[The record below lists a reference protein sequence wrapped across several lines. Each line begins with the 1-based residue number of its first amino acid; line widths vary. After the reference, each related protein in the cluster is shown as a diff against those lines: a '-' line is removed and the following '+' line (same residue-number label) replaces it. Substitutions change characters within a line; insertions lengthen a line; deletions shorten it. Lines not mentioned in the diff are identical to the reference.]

1 MLEKSKDINVKTE
14 FFGDKGYGFTVCTEL
29 LENKK
34 EIIVYSFGIG
44 EDLSFSEHL
53 AEKYALCKIYAFD
66 PTPKSIKYV
75 ENYDKSVFSYF
86 KFYPVGLSDK
96 NGYTKFF
103 LPKNKDYVSGSEYLG
118 PTVDENDIIEVEM
131 NTLDKLMNKLNHSYI
146 DLLKIDI
153 EGTEFFA
160 VPDFLDKELQIEQIC
175 VEVHNRF
182 YEDGE
187 ERLQNMLKALL
198 EHGYKLVHVSDNKE
212 ELLFIKIS

>member
-1 MLEKSKDINVKTE
+1 MLERDRDVNVKTE

-29 LENKK
+29 LENKN

-53 AEKYALCKIYAFD
+53 VKTYPACRIFAFD

-75 ENYDKSVFSYF
+75 DMYDKSNFSHF
-86 KFYPVGLSDK
+86 EFYPVGLSDK

-118 PTVDENDIIEVEM
+118 PTVDENDTIEVEM
-131 NTLDKLMNKLNHSYI
+131 NTLDKLMTQLNHSYI
-146 DLLKIDI
+146 DLLKMDI

-160 VPDFLDKELQIEQIC
+160 VPDILSKEIKIEQIC

-187 ERLQNMLKALL
+187 ERLQNMLKAFSV
-198 EHGYKLVHVSDNKE
+198 HGYKLVHVSDNEE
-212 ELLFIKIS
+212 ELLFVKMN